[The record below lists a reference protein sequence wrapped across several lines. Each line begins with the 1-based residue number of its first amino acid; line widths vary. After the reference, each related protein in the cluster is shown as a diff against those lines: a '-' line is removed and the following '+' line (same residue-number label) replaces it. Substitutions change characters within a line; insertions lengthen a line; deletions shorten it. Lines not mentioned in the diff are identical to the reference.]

1 MSEPYFHG
9 RTLMSRLAY
18 LFVFASLLSGCSLF
32 GGFDMESA
40 PPAFPADAVQQ
51 LGETPEFDRD
61 PMRTLRAQAFTVYH
75 FGDGEDVDSFAF
87 VSQPADELVAWGTY
101 GDVEEESYSE
111 LYDFL
116 LDECRQ
122 VSMKNQGPEGV
133 KLDTVR
139 CGKEFVAGLE
149 KLNDGSIAI
158 TFLENLDQHQAV
170 SRHLGEMNRRGRGVT
185 GSNLKV
191 SISMDWSAEQSVPL
205 QPGAAKIPA
214 PDDRVWFGID
224 YMVENTGE
232 VEQSFRPSNT
242 VAVDVQGQRW
252 EAAADETARSNG
264 GLEEVVLPPGQKAR
278 VRTLIPVT
286 KEVAEQ
292 GFRVHF
298 RGLGEDGWYIG
309 YRTTDHTEA
318 EAESEEPT
326 RGALQPEPQGTLP
339 SEESDAGEG
348 EDGTPS
354 SDNSDVTEPETGHAG
369 DEE

>member
-1 MSEPYFHG
+1 MI
-9 RTLMSRLAY
+9 RLAY
-18 LFVFASLLSGCSLF
+18 LFVFASLLSACSLF
-32 GGFDMESA
+32 GGFDKESA
-40 PPAFPADAVQQ
+40 PPAFPAGPVEQ
-51 LGETPEFDRD
+51 LGETPDFARD
-61 PMRTLRAQAFTVYH
+61 PMRTLQAQKFTVYH
-75 FGDGEDVDSFAF
+75 FGTGGDVDSFAF
-87 VSQPADELVAWGTY
+87 VAQPADELVAWGTY
-101 GDVEEESYSE
+101 GDVEDEEYKE

-158 TFLENLDQHQAV
+158 TFLENLDEHQAV
-170 SRHLGEMNRRGRGVT
+170 SRHLAEMNRRGRGVT
-185 GSNLKV
+185 GANLKV

-214 PDDRVWFGID
+214 PDERVWFGID
-224 YMVENTGE
+224 YMVENQGE
-232 VEQSFRPSNT
+232 VEQSFRPANT
-242 VAVDVQGQRW
+242 VAVDVNGERW

-264 GLEEVVLPPGQKAR
+264 GLEELVLPPGQKAR
-278 VRTLIPVT
+278 ARTLIPVT

-309 YRTTDHTEA
+309 YRTTNHTEGG
-318 EAESEEPT
+318 EDSEEPS
-326 RGALQPEPQGTLP
+326 RGALQPEPQGALP
-339 SEESDAGEG
+339 SEQTDVDEAAEDESPSSEDAG
-348 EDGTPS
+348 S
-354 SDNSDVTEPETGHAG
+354 TESETDHAD